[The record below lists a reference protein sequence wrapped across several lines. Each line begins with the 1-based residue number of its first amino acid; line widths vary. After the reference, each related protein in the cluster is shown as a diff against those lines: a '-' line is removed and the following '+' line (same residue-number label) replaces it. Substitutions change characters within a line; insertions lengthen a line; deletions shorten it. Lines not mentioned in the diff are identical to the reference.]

1 MAVIL
6 VVEDEVDLCN
16 LIRTKLEA
24 EGHSVFQAFDG
35 PAALRLVEVYRPHL
49 VILDWMLPGLDGLA
63 VCRQLR
69 QHYVMPIIML
79 TARTEE
85 IDRVLGLEVGAD
97 DYVSK
102 PFSIRELLARVRAV
116 LRRVELDSR
125 SSSPVSNR
133 TNGGAQSLIP
143 TANDATA
150 SSKAQ
155 AVGKEVF
162 IAPSQDASPPHPGG
176 AKELIRPPLR
186 APTEDV
192 SAGEQSSLPTTSAPI
207 VRGALRIYELERV
220 VTLDEVELDLTP
232 KEYELLVLL
241 ASHPGRAFSREF
253 LLQHLWG
260 YDYDGFDRTV
270 DTHMTRLRK
279 KLGTVGEKIVTV
291 WSVGYRFVV

>member
-1 MAVIL
+1 MAAIL

-24 EGHSVFQAFDG
+24 EGHNVLQAFDG
-35 PAALRLVEVYRPHL
+35 PAALRVVEVHRPHL

-69 QHYVMPIIML
+69 QNYVMPIIML

-97 DYVSK
+97 DYLSK
-102 PFSIRELLARVRAV
+102 PFSMRELLARVRSL

-125 SSSPVSNR
+125 SSLLVSNTPR
-133 TNGGAQSLIP
+133 RGVPFT
-143 TANDATA
+143 T
-150 SSKAQ
+150 
-155 AVGKEVF
+155 
-162 IAPSQDASPPHPGG
+162 PSQDASLQHSGG
-176 AKELIRPPLR
+176 SNELIRPPQ
-186 APTEDV
+186 APKKATAEDA
-192 SAGEQSSLPTTSAPI
+192 SGGEQASLPATPSPI

-220 VTLDEVELDLTP
+220 VTLDGAELDLTP
-232 KEYELLVLL
+232 KEYELLLLL

-279 KLGTVGEKIVTV
+279 KLGAVGEKIVTV
-291 WSVGYRFVV
+291 WGVGYRFVM